1 MQQFHFGAF
10 YSYVKLKEQGYWTVH
25 TLHRSLLHFTEAR
38 NVVWISECIAQKH
51 KAKIDNYINIF

>member
-1 MQQFHFGAF
+1 MRLVSRHSLLTVTQ
-10 YSYVKLKEQGYWTVH
+10 LKEQ
-25 TLHRSLLHFTEAR
+25 ECR